1 MAMVENVV
9 VCYEMKGSHDRSGLQ
24 NGLRGSPFQN
34 LLVDEGSS
42 LSLSNPVFDFKIE
55 VESLLL

>member
-1 MAMVENVV
+1 MV

-34 LLVDEGSS
+34 LLEDEGSS

-55 VESLLL
+55 MESLLL